1 MQKICSKTSELSLYR
16 QVISVSKTIVLMIF
30 NFFISSKYVLSGN
43 YLDSCKRDDNNS
55 FLKKKNISYTTGL
68 LTRNHGPAECLEEIP
83 VAECN
88 VPVSWASLGS
98 QGG

>member
-55 FLKKKNISYTTGL
+55 FLKKKKTYPTQQDSSHEIMDL
-68 LTRNHGPAECLEEIP
+68 LSA
-83 VAECN
+83 
-88 VPVSWASLGS
+88 
-98 QGG
+98 